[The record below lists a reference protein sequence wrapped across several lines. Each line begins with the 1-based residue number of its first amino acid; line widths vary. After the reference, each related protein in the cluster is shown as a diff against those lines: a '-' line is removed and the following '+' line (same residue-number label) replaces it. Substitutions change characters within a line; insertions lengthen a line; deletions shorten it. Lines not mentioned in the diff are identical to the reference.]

1 MNGWLDNEIDY
12 DLMMQIIVESTNVKS
27 KMIIENEI

>member
-12 DLMMQIIVESTNVKS
+12 NLMMQIIVESTNVKS
-27 KMIIENEI
+27 KMIVENEI